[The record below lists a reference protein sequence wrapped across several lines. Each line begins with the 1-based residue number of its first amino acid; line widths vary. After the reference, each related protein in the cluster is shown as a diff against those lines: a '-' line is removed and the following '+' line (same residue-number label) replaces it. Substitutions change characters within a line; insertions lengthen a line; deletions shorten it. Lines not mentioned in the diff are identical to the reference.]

1 MAISE
6 GIFMKMLIKCGS
18 EECRTEFAADTTD
31 PFWKCPACA
40 REIENRHFPFL
51 NAKLMDSKVRP
62 EKAEW
67 KNLFHEHLKIIRD
80 FSVEKLTKI
89 KCIDPEFEIPG
100 EYALDEF
107 TEVDEGTEFTQ
118 KDLDRLL
125 TKGHAI
131 AIYLL
136 DVLKDKKGE

>member
-6 GIFMKMLIKCGS
+6 RVFMKMLIKCGN
-18 EECRTEFAADTTD
+18 EECRAEFAGDTTE
-31 PFWKCPACA
+31 PFWKCSACD

-51 NAKLMDSKVRP
+51 NAKLIDSKVRP

-80 FSVEKLTKI
+80 FSGEKREKI
-89 KCIDPEFEIPG
+89 RCIDPEFEIPS

-107 TEVDEGTEFTQ
+107 IKIDEGTDVTQ
-118 KDLDRLL
+118 KDFNRLL